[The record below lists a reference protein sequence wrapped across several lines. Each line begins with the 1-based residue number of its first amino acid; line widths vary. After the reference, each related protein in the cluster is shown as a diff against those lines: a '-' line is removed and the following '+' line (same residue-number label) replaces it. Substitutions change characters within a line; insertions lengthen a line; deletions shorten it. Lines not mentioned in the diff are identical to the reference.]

1 MKLHLKNYAH
11 PDKYG
16 KLMGYRYERLNKK
29 KREAFLSLKLADKHL
44 STAGRVH
51 GGVVS
56 GFFDTALGAAVFTT
70 LNEGDFTSTVELK
83 VNYFKPLEKG
93 DHLRCHAR
101 VVFCG
106 RRLRS
111 VHALLYRNR
120 VKEPVAMASG
130 TFYVVSGKST

>member
-1 MKLHLKNYAH
+1 MQLKFKNYRH

-16 KLMGYRYERLNKK
+16 RLIGYKYDRLNRK
-29 KREAFLSLKLADKHL
+29 KREAFLSLKLGDKHL

-51 GGVVS
+51 GGVIS
-56 GFFDTALGAAVFTT
+56 GFFDTALGAAVFST
-70 LNEGDFTSTVELK
+70 LEAGDFTSTVELK

-111 VHALLYRNR
+111 VQAFLYRG
-120 VKEPVAMASG
+120 KEKDPVAMASG